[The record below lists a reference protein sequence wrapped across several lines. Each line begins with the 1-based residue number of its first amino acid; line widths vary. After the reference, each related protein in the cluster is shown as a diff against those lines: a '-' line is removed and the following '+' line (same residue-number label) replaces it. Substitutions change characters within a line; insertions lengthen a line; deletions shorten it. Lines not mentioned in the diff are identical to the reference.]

1 MNLVVKVRVL
11 RHIRQSGY
19 RPQLEDLSP
28 GLFPFWQRTAGKEF
42 PGMPDSELF
51 SRKQQLD

>member
-19 RPQLEDLSP
+19 RPQLEDLSH
-28 GLFPFWQRTAGKEF
+28 GLFPFWLRTSGKEF
-42 PGMPDSELF
+42 PGIPDNALF
-51 SRKQQLD
+51 FMHAAT